1 MFYLQQFSHQLESE
15 LEAEA
20 AAVGAAPGV
29 AKRLSDFLY
38 PGISPKGTIVHLYS
52 STTKIDIPRKPY
64 YNNLAIWHDH

>member
-15 LEAEA
+15 LEEA